1 VNVAGA
7 TAPYIFAWTDV
18 TGNPIGTEN
27 LLVGIGTGTFNMVI
41 TDDNECTYPYTFN
54 ITDCV
59 GVNEIERTAIH
70 VFPNPSHGVFRVNHN
85 QLKNATLSLF
95 DVSGKMIHSERISS
109 VSTSTSMNLNIPS
122 GVYSLRIIS
131 EDMQFQ
137 KSVVIE

>member
-1 VNVAGA
+1 
-7 TAPYIFAWTDV
+7 
-18 TGNPIGTEN
+18 
-27 LLVGIGTGTFNMVI
+27 
-41 TDDNECTYPYTFN
+41 
-54 ITDCV
+54 
-59 GVNEIERTAIH
+59 
-70 VFPNPSHGVFRVNHN
+70 VNHN